1 MKTTIAI
8 PCVVEHLDNIDI
20 LLHHVVGGTV
30 LPDEVVIAV
39 FPVTKKEQHEK
50 IVNIQNKYQ
59 NYFQLN
65 ILEST
70 DQKPREYARNFLIPF
85 LSGDL
90 ILWHDADDTQHPQR
104 IEIVKRFFEEYDIVH
119 LCHAYRMNNEKEIG
133 HIDFDSIQYISSQ
146 QIFQHKDYI
155 NKLQNYDILDRT
167 IWETFAFGGGF
178 DMPIH
183 AGVCCVKKEVLEK
196 IKFTRE
202 YPGEDSKFCFDILM
216 QHKKTILIDAK
227 IYNYNIIE

>member
-104 IEIVKRFFEEYDIVH
+104 VEIVTRFFENYDIVH
-119 LCHAYRMNNEKEIG
+119 LCHSYRFGKEKAIGNINFDDIEVILPEQILQCYNEKLL
-133 HIDFDSIQYISSQ
+133 SY
-146 QIFQHKDYI
+146 
-155 NKLQNYDILDRT
+155 NKI

-178 DMPIH
+178 NIPIH
-183 AGVCCVKKEVLEK
+183 AGACCVKKEILEK
-196 IKFTRE
+196 IKFTRN

-227 IYNYNIIE
+227 IYNYNIVE